1 LTVQTTLSAGVLRV
15 GLARPEKKNALSL
28 SMYEALN
35 AAFDQ
40 AQREREVKVLLIHG
54 LPEVFT
60 AGNDLEDF
68 LKQPMD
74 EHSPVLG
81 FLRRLATCEKPLM
94 AAVNGFAVGIG
105 TTLLLHCDLVYAAD
119 DAKFAL
125 PFVNLG
131 LCPEAGSSWLLPRLA
146 GHAQAARSTLAVHR
160 TVDGETLSVVIVHHQ
175 TILMCHS
182 DPGGDHPARH
192 RRKRTRHE
200 QPWPRLAIPG
210 AFGLLQQANCAHR
223 SFLRSTVGCPGMTN
237 RAFSTTSSPGDGP
250 SVATACTRNSIGND
264 PCSKPF

>member
-1 LTVQTTLSAGVLRV
+1 MVTVQSTLSAAVLRV
-15 GLARPEKKNALSL
+15 GLARSEKKNALSL

-40 AQREREVKVLLIHG
+40 AQREHEVKVLLIHG
-54 LPEVFT
+54 LPQVFT

-74 EHSPVLG
+74 EYSPVLG

-146 GHAQAARSTLAVHR
+146 GHAQAAEKLFFGEAFTADEALHIGLVNKVLPPAEVLPYALAR
-160 TVDGETLSVVIVHHQ
+160 AE
-175 TILMCHS
+175 
-182 DPGGDHPARH
+182 
-192 RRKRTRHE
+192 
-200 QPWPRLAIPG
+200 RLAQQPAASLRATKRLLKAEEQTALLARMDEEAELFRQMLTSPAAQEAMS
-210 AFGLLQQANCAHR
+210 AFLEKR
-223 SFLRSTVGCPGMTN
+223 KPD
-237 RAFSTTSSPGDGP
+237 FSK
-250 SVATACTRNSIGND
+250 RE
-264 PCSKPF
+264 

>member
-1 LTVQTTLSAGVLRV
+1 MTVQSTLSAGVLRV
-15 GLARPEKKNALSL
+15 GLARSEKKNALSL

-54 LPEVFT
+54 LPQVFT

-125 PFVNLG
+125 PFVSLG
-131 LCPEAGSSWLLPRLA
+131 LCPEAGSSWLLPRLV
-146 GHAQAARSTLAVHR
+146 GHAQAAEKLFFGEAFTADEALHLGLVNKVLPPAEVLPYAV
-160 TVDGETLSVVIVHHQ
+160 
-175 TILMCHS
+175 
-182 DPGGDHPARH
+182 ARA
-192 RRKRTRHE
+192 E
-200 QPWPRLAIPG
+200 RLAQQPAASLRATKRLLKAEEQTALLG
-210 AFGLLQQANCAHR
+210 RMDEEAELFRQMLTSPAAQEAMSAFLEKR
-223 SFLRSTVGCPGMTN
+223 KPD
-237 RAFSTTSSPGDGP
+237 FSK
-250 SVATACTRNSIGND
+250 RE
-264 PCSKPF
+264 

>member
-1 LTVQTTLSAGVLRV
+1 VTLQVALDNGVLRL
-15 GLARPEKKNALSL
+15 GLSRPEKKNALSCA
-28 SMYEALN
+28 MYEALN
-35 AAFDQ
+35 AAFDR
-40 AQREREVKVLLIHG
+40 AQSESEVKVLLIHG

-146 GHAQAARSTLAVHR
+146 GHAQAAEKLFFGEAFGADEAQHLGLVNKVLPPAEVLTYALAR
-160 TVDGETLSVVIVHHQ
+160 AE
-175 TILMCHS
+175 
-182 DPGGDHPARH
+182 
-192 RRKRTRHE
+192 
-200 QPWPRLAIPG
+200 RLAQQP
-210 AFGLLQQANCAHR
+210 AAAVRATKRLLKADQQATLLAR
-223 SFLRSTVGCPGMTN
+223 MDEEAELFRQMLTSPAAQEAMSAFLEKRKPD
-237 RAFSTTSSPGDGP
+237 FS
-250 SVATACTRNSIGND
+250 
-264 PCSKPF
+264 KWE

>member
-1 LTVQTTLSAGVLRV
+1 MTVQSTLSAGVLRV
-15 GLARPEKKNALSL
+15 GLARSEKKNALSL

-54 LPEVFT
+54 LPQVFT

-131 LCPEAGSSWLLPRLA
+131 LCPEAGSSWLLPRLV
-146 GHAQAARSTLAVHR
+146 GHAQAAEKLFFGEPFAADEALHMGLVNKVLPPAEVLPYALAR
-160 TVDGETLSVVIVHHQ
+160 AE
-175 TILMCHS
+175 
-182 DPGGDHPARH
+182 
-192 RRKRTRHE
+192 
-200 QPWPRLAIPG
+200 RLAQQPAASLRATKRLLKAEEQTALLARMDEEAELFRQMLTSPAAQEAMS
-210 AFGLLQQANCAHR
+210 AFLEKR
-223 SFLRSTVGCPGMTN
+223 KPD
-237 RAFSTTSSPGDGP
+237 FSK
-250 SVATACTRNSIGND
+250 RE
-264 PCSKPF
+264 

>member
-1 LTVQTTLSAGVLRV
+1 VTLQVALENGVLRL
-15 GLARPEKKNALSL
+15 GLSRPEKKNALSCA
-28 SMYEALN
+28 MYEALN

-54 LPEVFT
+54 LPEIFT

-68 LKQPMD
+68 LQQPMD

-105 TTLLLHCDLVYAAD
+105 TTLLLHCDVVYAGQE
-119 DAKFAL
+119 AKFAL

-146 GHAQAARSTLAVHR
+146 GHAQAAEKLFF
-160 TVDGETLSVVIVHHQ
+160 GETFAADEALHMGLVNKV
-175 TILMCHS
+175 L
-182 DPGGDHPARH
+182 PPAEVLPYAVARAEH
-192 RRKRTRHE
+192 LAQKPAAALRATKR
-200 QPWPRLAIPG
+200 
-210 AFGLLQQANCAHR
+210 LLKADQQAALLAR
-223 SFLRSTVGCPGMTN
+223 MDEEAELFRQMLTSPAAREAMSAFLEKRKPD
-237 RAFSTTSSPGDGP
+237 FS
-250 SVATACTRNSIGND
+250 
-264 PCSKPF
+264 KWE

>member
-1 LTVQTTLSAGVLRV
+1 MTVQSTLSAGVLRV
-15 GLARPEKKNALSL
+15 GLARSEKKNALSL

-40 AQREREVKVLLIHG
+40 AQREHEVKVLLIHG
-54 LPEVFT
+54 LPQVFT

-74 EHSPVLG
+74 EYSPVLG

-146 GHAQAARSTLAVHR
+146 GHAQAAEKLFFGEAFTADEALHIGLVNKVLPPAEVLPYALAR
-160 TVDGETLSVVIVHHQ
+160 AE
-175 TILMCHS
+175 
-182 DPGGDHPARH
+182 
-192 RRKRTRHE
+192 
-200 QPWPRLAIPG
+200 RLAQQPAASLRATKRLLKAEEQTALLARMDEEAKLFRQMLTSPAAQEAMS
-210 AFGLLQQANCAHR
+210 AFLEKR
-223 SFLRSTVGCPGMTN
+223 KPD
-237 RAFSTTSSPGDGP
+237 FSK
-250 SVATACTRNSIGND
+250 RE
-264 PCSKPF
+264 

>member
-1 LTVQTTLSAGVLRV
+1 MTVQSTLSAGVLRV
-15 GLARPEKKNALSL
+15 GLARSEKKNALSL
-28 SMYEALN
+28 SMYEAFN

-54 LPEVFT
+54 LPQVFT

-131 LCPEAGSSWLLPRLA
+131 LCPEAGSSWLLPRLV
-146 GHAQAARSTLAVHR
+146 GHAQAAEKLFFGEPFAADEALHMGLVNKVLPPAEVLPYALAR
-160 TVDGETLSVVIVHHQ
+160 AE
-175 TILMCHS
+175 
-182 DPGGDHPARH
+182 
-192 RRKRTRHE
+192 
-200 QPWPRLAIPG
+200 RLAQQPAASLRATKRLLKAEEQTALLARMDEEAELFRQMLTSPAAREAMS
-210 AFGLLQQANCAHR
+210 AFLEKR
-223 SFLRSTVGCPGMTN
+223 KPD
-237 RAFSTTSSPGDGP
+237 FSK
-250 SVATACTRNSIGND
+250 RE
-264 PCSKPF
+264 

>member
-1 LTVQTTLSAGVLRV
+1 MTVQSTLSAGVLRV
-15 GLARPEKKNALSL
+15 GLARSEKKNALSL
-28 SMYEALN
+28 SMYEAFN

-54 LPEVFT
+54 LPQVFT

-131 LCPEAGSSWLLPRLA
+131 LCPEAGSSWLLPRLV
-146 GHAQAARSTLAVHR
+146 GHAQAAEKLFFGEPFAADEALHMGLVNKVLPPAEVLPYALAR
-160 TVDGETLSVVIVHHQ
+160 AE
-175 TILMCHS
+175 
-182 DPGGDHPARH
+182 
-192 RRKRTRHE
+192 
-200 QPWPRLAIPG
+200 RLAQQPAASLRATKRLLKAEEQTALLARMDEEAELFRQMLTSPAAQEAMS
-210 AFGLLQQANCAHR
+210 AFLEKR
-223 SFLRSTVGCPGMTN
+223 KPD
-237 RAFSTTSSPGDGP
+237 FSK
-250 SVATACTRNSIGND
+250 RE
-264 PCSKPF
+264 

>member
-1 LTVQTTLSAGVLRV
+1 MTVQITLSAGVLRV
-15 GLARPEKKNALSL
+15 GLARSEKKNALSL
-28 SMYEALN
+28 SMYEAFN

-54 LPEVFT
+54 LPQVFT

-131 LCPEAGSSWLLPRLA
+131 LCPEAGSSWLLPRLV
-146 GHAQAARSTLAVHR
+146 GHAQAAEKLFFGEPFAADEALHMGLVNKVLPPAEVLPYALAR
-160 TVDGETLSVVIVHHQ
+160 AE
-175 TILMCHS
+175 
-182 DPGGDHPARH
+182 
-192 RRKRTRHE
+192 
-200 QPWPRLAIPG
+200 RLAQQPAASLRATKRLLKAEEQTALLARMDEEAELFRQMLTSPAAQEAMS
-210 AFGLLQQANCAHR
+210 AFLEKR
-223 SFLRSTVGCPGMTN
+223 KPD
-237 RAFSTTSSPGDGP
+237 FSK
-250 SVATACTRNSIGND
+250 RE
-264 PCSKPF
+264 

>member
-1 LTVQTTLSAGVLRV
+1 MTVQITLSAGVLRV
-15 GLARPEKKNALSL
+15 GLARYEKKNALSL

-54 LPEVFT
+54 LPQVFT

-68 LKQPMD
+68 LKQPVD

-146 GHAQAARSTLAVHR
+146 GYAQAAEKLFFGEAFAADEALHMGLVNKVLPPAEVLPYALAR
-160 TVDGETLSVVIVHHQ
+160 AE
-175 TILMCHS
+175 
-182 DPGGDHPARH
+182 
-192 RRKRTRHE
+192 
-200 QPWPRLAIPG
+200 RLAQQPAASLRATKRLLKAEEQTALLARMDEEAELFRQMLTSPAAREAMS
-210 AFGLLQQANCAHR
+210 AFLEKR
-223 SFLRSTVGCPGMTN
+223 KPD
-237 RAFSTTSSPGDGP
+237 FS
-250 SVATACTRNSIGND
+250 
-264 PCSKPF
+264 KWE

>member
-1 LTVQTTLSAGVLRV
+1 MTVQITLSAGVLRV
-15 GLARPEKKNALSL
+15 GLARSEKKNALSL

-40 AQREREVKVLLIHG
+40 AQREHEVKVLLIHG
-54 LPEVFT
+54 LPQVFT

-131 LCPEAGSSWLLPRLA
+131 LCPEAGSSWLLPRLV
-146 GHAQAARSTLAVHR
+146 GHAQAAEKLFFGEPFAADEALHMGLVNKVLPPAEVLPYALAR
-160 TVDGETLSVVIVHHQ
+160 AE
-175 TILMCHS
+175 
-182 DPGGDHPARH
+182 
-192 RRKRTRHE
+192 
-200 QPWPRLAIPG
+200 RLAQQPAASLRATKRLLKAEEQTALLARMDEEAELFRQMLTSPAAQEAMS
-210 AFGLLQQANCAHR
+210 AFLEKR
-223 SFLRSTVGCPGMTN
+223 KPD
-237 RAFSTTSSPGDGP
+237 FSK
-250 SVATACTRNSIGND
+250 RE
-264 PCSKPF
+264 